1 LTAHVARAVT
11 AAALI
16 LAAAV
21 AVGFAGAEARASTE
35 ARGVA
40 VSVFFPRGDAGPTCA
55 RVTARART
63 VVFPSVLRGALTQLL
78 RGPTPAERRA
88 GYGGWFSSRT
98 SGALAGVRIAR
109 GIAYVDFHDLR
120 RLIPNASS
128 SCGSALLLAQL
139 DRTALQFP
147 GVRRTV
153 YSINGR
159 RSTFYEWLQRP
170 AP

>member
-1 LTAHVARAVT
+1 MAATRILVA

-16 LAAAV
+16 LAAA
-21 AVGFAGAEARASTE
+21 AVVFAGAEARASSA
-35 ARGVA
+35 ARGVP
-40 VSVFFPRGDAGPTCA
+40 VSVFFPRGDGGSTCTSVNA
-55 RVTARART
+55 RSRT
-63 VVFPSVLRGALTQLL
+63 VVFPGVLRGALTQLL

-98 SGALAGVRIAR
+98 AGALAGVRIAR
-109 GIAYVDFHDLR
+109 GTAYVDFHDLR

-147 GVRRTV
+147 TVRRTV
-153 YSINGR
+153 YSIEGR
-159 RSTFYEWLQRP
+159 RSVFYEWLQRS
-170 AP
+170 APR